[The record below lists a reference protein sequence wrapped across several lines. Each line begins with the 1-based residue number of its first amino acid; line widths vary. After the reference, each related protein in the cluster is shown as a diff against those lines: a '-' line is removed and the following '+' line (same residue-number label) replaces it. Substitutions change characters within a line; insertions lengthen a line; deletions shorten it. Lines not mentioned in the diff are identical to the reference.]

1 MIMGEE
7 TLNKI
12 RRVLLY
18 TAFLLAAFFL
28 SYFVAYPL
36 GYSPLGYEVVEKQEN
51 TVVVQSLNTWGF
63 EEKRITYQP
72 PEEEEWRQAALVDRI
87 EGQAMEYH
95 LFFTAIMVA
104 IFWVGMDVMKGKPLG
119 KVLVLSCF
127 YVFFS
132 GLSLIQHLGDINE
145 ILEGSFY

>member
-1 MIMGEE
+1 MTMGEE

-12 RRVLLY
+12 RRMLLY

-28 SYFVAYPL
+28 SYFLAYPL

-72 PEEEEWRQAALVDRI
+72 SNGDEWRAGALVDRI
-87 EGQAMEYH
+87 EDQAMEYH

-104 IFWVGMDVMKGKPLG
+104 IFWVGMDVLKGKPLG

-127 YVFFS
+127 YVFVS
-132 GLSLIQHLGDINE
+132 GLSLIQHLGYINE
-145 ILEGSFY
+145 MLKSFR